1 MLIGVDCYMPN
12 ELPGGYYY
20 KSLGGCVRDI
30 NHMEE
35 FLLNKLGMTKESIF
49 ELSATNTGKDHPSEP
64 RDQWPT
70 YENMVSGFKK
80 VTDMAQSGDMVYIH
94 YSGHGGR
101 ATTVFPGL
109 KGNEGLDEALVP
121 TDIGNSEARYLRDI
135 EIAHLLKTMVDKG
148 LIVTIVLD
156 SCHSGGATSWIGM
169 GCSPSGQT

>member
-1 MLIGVDCYMPN
+1 MPN

-49 ELSATNTGKDHPSEP
+49 KLTATNTGKDHPSEP

-156 SCHSGGATSWIGM
+156 SCHSGGATAWIGM
-169 GCSPSGQT
+169 GCSPSGHT